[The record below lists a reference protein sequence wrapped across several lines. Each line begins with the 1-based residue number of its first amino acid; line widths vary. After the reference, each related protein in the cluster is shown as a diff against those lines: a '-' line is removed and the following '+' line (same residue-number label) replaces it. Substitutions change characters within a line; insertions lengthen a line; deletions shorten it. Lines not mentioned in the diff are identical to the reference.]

1 MDQMV
6 AADLLGEMPVLAGE
20 RPHHVGLAHVLEPE
34 AVGEV
39 ERESGR
45 KRLGDVGP
53 VVLVKAEGEGDTS
66 VGSRATAA
74 KPDADAFSLLRVRQS
89 KAVVRG
95 QPIVCEAHLAW
106 HVLGHLGELVLD
118 VPGRRGA
125 EVPRRHATAL
135 APLRA

>member
-53 VVLVKAEGEGDTS
+53 VVLVVKAEGEGDTA
-66 VGSRATAA
+66 VGSSATDAG
-74 KPDADAFSLLRVRQS
+74 ADAFSLLWVRQS
-89 KAVVRG
+89 EAGVRG
-95 QPIVCEAHLAW
+95 QPIVREAHLACW
-106 HVLGHLGELVLD
+106 HVVGHLGELVLD

-125 EVPRRHATAL
+125 
-135 APLRA
+135 

>member
-45 KRLGDVGP
+45 KRLRDVGP
-53 VVLVKAEGEGDTS
+53 VVVKAEGEGDTA
-66 VGSRATAA
+66 VGSSAA
-74 KPDADAFSLLRVRQS
+74 DAGADAFSLLWVRQS
-89 KAVVRG
+89 EAGVRG

-125 EVPRRHATAL
+125 EVPRRHAIAL

>member
-53 VVLVKAEGEGDTS
+53 VVLVVKAEGEGDTT
-66 VGSRATAA
+66 VGSSA
-74 KPDADAFSLLRVRQS
+74 ADAFSLLRVRQS
-89 KAVVRG
+89 EAVVRG